1 MFMFRK
7 MMLSLTVVIASSLL
21 LSGCA
26 QSTKL
31 ALNFQANKTVSYEST
46 SKMIKDVE
54 FDQPSLKKDKKD
66 QTSTI
71 ITVKFDQT
79 VAEVG
84 ADGTAIADVT
94 IKAVQCKMVN
104 KNEVRYEFDSA
115 SEKSKTDPL
124 NGVIGLSYRIAIA
137 PAGTVKVVDAA
148 KARAVTINGEGQKL
162 AQKILSDEGIIERHQ
177 LPLPAADK
185 NVIATQKSWVQVLP
199 SPPGL
204 LAPKTFNKVYT
215 LNQLGKD
222 NVAVVTMAA
231 KENLTEKPAEGQEVS
246 GNNLGFLAKLF
257 DNNDDYTGKLVVN
270 LSNGTVDDYEETLVS
285 AYTAQDKPKDAAA
298 DVAPDTLIMRLTY
311 SLSLKKIN

>member
-1 MFMFRK
+1 MSRK
-7 MMLSLTVVIASSLL
+7 MMLGLMAVIVSGLL
-21 LSGCA
+21 FSGCGT
-26 QSTKL
+26 SSKKL
-31 ALNFQANKTVSYEST
+31 SMNYAANQTVSYEST

-84 ADGTAIADVT
+84 QDGTAIADVT
-94 IKAVQCKMVN
+94 IKGIQCKMVN

-115 SEKSKTDPL
+115 SEKNKSDSL
-124 NGVIGLSYRIAIA
+124 NTLIGQSYRVSLSPIGA
-137 PAGTVKVVDAA
+137 VKVVDAA
-148 KARAVTINGEGQKL
+148 KIRAVAVSGEGQKL
-162 AQKILSDEGIIERHQ
+162 AQKIVGDESIIERHQ
-177 LPLPAADK
+177 LPLPSGDE
-185 NVIATQKSWVQVLP
+185 NVTVTSKGWTQVAP

-204 LAPKTFNKVYT
+204 LAPKTFNKTYT
-215 LNQLGKD
+215 VEQVSKD
-222 NVAVVTMAA
+222 NTAVVTMSA
-231 KENLTEKPAEGQEVS
+231 KENLTQKPADDQKAS

-257 DNNDDYTGKLVVN
+257 DNTDDYTGKLVVN
-270 LSNGTVDDYEETLVS
+270 LSSGVVDSYEETLVS
-285 AYTAQDKPKDAAA
+285 SYTAQDKPKDAAA